1 MGEEERDGVPLDFVG
16 HESCSKKLHI
26 VGWFDL
32 MNPFTDTMSPLVK
45 KGRKNKQKKK
55 KKKKEKEERNRRKE
69 DKTGYS
75 SLFLRTRHRLLGFAI
90 FLKPE

>member
-1 MGEEERDGVPLDFVG
+1 MVEEERDGVPLDFVG

-45 KGRKNKQKKK
+45 KEGERTSKKK
-55 KKKKEKEERNRRKE
+55 KKRKKREKKKKGR
-69 DKTGYS
+69 
-75 SLFLRTRHRLLGFAI
+75 
-90 FLKPE
+90 

>member
-55 KKKKEKEERNRRKE
+55 KKKKRKKRETQERKIKQ
-69 DKTGYS
+69 DTA
-75 SLFLRTRHRLLGFAI
+75 LFFSELDI
-90 FLKPE
+90 VC